1 MKCNLL
7 QRIGAMPRR
16 DFRPARPVRRVILGS
31 SMRPQTAPYRPA
43 RPAHEDG
50 LPSPGASPT
59 MTDTAAP
66 LLETRGLT
74 VIAGQRRLVE
84 HLDLALYPGEA
95 LAVLGPNGVGKSL
108 TLQTLAGLR
117 KPAAGEV
124 LVEGKPLAGWP
135 RRLLAQ
141 RLGLLP
147 QGTEDPFPATVM
159 EEALIGRHPHLGFWQ
174 WESPEDLAIAR
185 QALREVDLAGFEE
198 RSLDTLSGGERR
210 RLSVATLLVQDP
222 GIWLVDEPTNH
233 LDPQHRLAVMRL
245 LSARAGAARAVV
257 VTLHDVNLAAG
268 WCARCLL
275 LFGDGS
281 WQLGAADEVLTE
293 AAVSKLYQMPV
304 RRVEFEGRA
313 LFLPL

>member
-1 MKCNLL
+1 M
-7 QRIGAMPRR
+7 
-16 DFRPARPVRRVILGS
+16 S
-31 SMRPQTAPYRPA
+31 
-43 RPAHEDG
+43 
-50 LPSPGASPT
+50 
-59 MTDTAAP
+59 DTRTP

-84 HLDLALYPGEA
+84 NLDLALYPGEA

-268 WCARCLL
+268 WCVRCLL

-281 WQLGAADEVLTE
+281 WQLGPGDEVLTE

-304 RRVEFEGRA
+304 RRVAFEGRA

>member
-1 MKCNLL
+1 MGLSAPVPG
-7 QRIGAMPRR
+7 GA
-16 DFRPARPVRRVILGS
+16 
-31 SMRPQTAPYRPA
+31 T
-43 RPAHEDG
+43 
-50 LPSPGASPT
+50 
-59 MTDTAAP
+59 P

-74 VIAGQRRLVE
+74 VSAGGRCLVAD
-84 HLDLALYPGEA
+84 LDLELWPGEA
-95 LAVLGPNGVGKSL
+95 LAVLGPNGVGKTL

-117 KPAAGEV
+117 APAAGEV
-124 LVEGKPLAGWP
+124 RVDGQLLAAWP
-135 RRLLAQ
+135 RRTLAR

-174 WESPEDLAIAR
+174 WESPEDQEIAR
-185 QALREVDLAGFEE
+185 RALAEVDLAGLEA

-210 RLSVATLLVQDP
+210 RLAVATLLVQDP
-222 GIWLVDEPTNH
+222 GVWLVDEPTNH

-245 LSARAGAARAVV
+245 LAARAAQARAVV

-268 WCARCLL
+268 WCSRCLL

-281 WQLGAADEVLTE
+281 WQLGPASEVLSET
-293 AAVSKLYQMPV
+293 AVSKLYHMDI

>member
-1 MKCNLL
+1 MGL
-7 QRIGAMPRR
+7 
-16 DFRPARPVRRVILGS
+16 
-31 SMRPQTAPYRPA
+31 TAPRA
-43 RPAHEDG
+43 
-50 LPSPGASPT
+50 
-59 MTDTAAP
+59 DTTPP
-66 LLETRGLT
+66 LLETHGLT
-74 VIAGQRRLVE
+74 VTAGGRCLVAG
-84 HLDLALYPGEA
+84 LDLALWPGEA
-95 LAVLGPNGVGKSL
+95 LAVLGPNGVGKTL

-117 KPAAGEV
+117 PPADGEV
-124 LVEGKPLAGWP
+124 RVAGRPIAAWP

-174 WESPEDLAIAR
+174 WESPQDQDIAR
-185 QALREVDLAGFEE
+185 RALVEVDLAGLEA

-210 RLSVATLLVQDP
+210 RLAVATLLVQDP
-222 GIWLVDEPTNH
+222 EVWLVDEPTNH

-245 LSARAGAARAVV
+245 LAARAAQSKAVV

-275 LFGDGS
+275 LYGDGS
-281 WQLGAADEVLTE
+281 WELGPAADVLSE
-293 AAVSKLYQMPV
+293 AAVSRLYQMEI

>member
-1 MKCNLL
+1 MHT
-7 QRIGAMPRR
+7 MP
-16 DFRPARPVRRVILGS
+16 D
-31 SMRPQTAPYRPA
+31 
-43 RPAHEDG
+43 
-50 LPSPGASPT
+50 
-59 MTDTAAP
+59 TDTP
-66 LLETRGLT
+66 LLEARGLT
-74 VIAGQRRLVE
+74 VTAGRRRLVE
-84 HLDLALYPGEA
+84 DLDLALGPGEA
-95 LAVLGPNGVGKSL
+95 LAVLGPNGVGKTL

-124 LVEGKPLAGWP
+124 LVDGRPLAAWP
-135 RRLLAQ
+135 RRTLAQ

-174 WESPEDLAIAR
+174 WESPDDLAIAR
-185 QALREVDLAGFEE
+185 EALAEVDLAGLES

-222 GIWLVDEPTNH
+222 AVWLVDEPTNH
-233 LDPQHRLAVMRL
+233 LDPQHRLGVMRL
-245 LSARAGAARAVV
+245 LSARAQAERAVV

-268 WCARCLL
+268 WCDRCLL

-281 WQLGAADEVLTE
+281 WELGPAADVLTE
-293 AAVSKLYQMPV
+293 EAISRLYHMPV